1 MSLSD
6 VNDGINDNGLLMT
19 SFIDQSNTFNE
30 NTNSTKNNLNS
41 IESQLQTLGPL
52 PDLSTCNLPVC
63 NLIKT
68 LNESYECKDET
79 CKKLKSIKE
88 TLVTGKLPENCDKD
102 DAICN
107 FTKNISNFS
116 QQGSCVDNP
125 DNIFCTLVSKL
136 QDAITSV
143 VLAFIDQYKMIIFGT
158 GITIFALFFI
168 MFLILVYLVFLKP
181 YFSAESVLVV

>member
-1 MSLSD
+1 MMQF
-6 VNDGINDNGLLMT
+6 VI
-19 SFIDQSNTFNE
+19 F
-30 NTNSTKNNLNS
+30 
-41 IESQLQTLGPL
+41 
-52 PDLSTCNLPVC
+52 
-63 NLIKT
+63 
-68 LNESYECKDET
+68 
-79 CKKLKSIKE
+79 
-88 TLVTGKLPENCDKD
+88 
-102 DAICN
+102 A
-107 FTKNISNFS
+107 KNISNFS

-181 YFSAESVLVV
+181 YFSAESILVV